1 MELRTWEGDLFWPI
15 FQKDLFEC
23 SVDYY
28 TNVTVGVVGED
39 DSLDNVGF
47 KKQNHGVNMVKQ
59 GDNKVKDA
67 PWGVCVY
74 GLYN

>member
-1 MELRTWEGDLFWPI
+1 M
-15 FQKDLFEC
+15 
-23 SVDYY
+23 
-28 TNVTVGVVGED
+28 TVGVVGED

-59 GDNKVKDA
+59 GDNRVKDA